1 MIKLVSKRSI
11 PLALRKLVWNT
22 YIGKHKGTAKCQCC
36 NHEEIQ
42 QLGFH
47 AGHVIPF
54 SRGGTTSIENLRPIC
69 ESCNKSMGF
78 RDMREF
84 MATHSLGIDLV
95 C

>member
-54 SRGGTTSIENLRPIC
+54 SQKTHFFHFLKKLISSIFSKNSFHVKIYFD
-69 ESCNKSMGF
+69 SIIF
-78 RDMREF
+78 
-84 MATHSLGIDLV
+84 
-95 C
+95 